1 MKKGLKKSVMHF
13 LMLGMLV
20 LLLAGAGKITAKA
33 ESAKQESTTAESAET
48 ESAKP
53 VAVVQDDAGLLTD
66 TEEKSLQEQMQ
77 EISNTYGCEMA
88 VVTVDSYSESTIEAF
103 ADNISDQNDFGYGK
117 AGGGILLVK
126 LLLRR
131 KARPHIRNC

>member
-1 MKKGLKKSVMHF
+1 MHF

-53 VAVVQDDAGLLTD
+53 VAVVQDDAGLLIFVLED
-66 TEEKSLQEQMQ
+66 VVARDHDDQAGQRRRNDRQNKAQLYAAEGRVVCEQ
-77 EISNTYGCEMA
+77 T
-88 VVTVDSYSESTIEAF
+88 
-103 ADNISDQNDFGYGK
+103 GY
-117 AGGGILLVK
+117 
-126 LLLRR
+126 
-131 KARPHIRNC
+131 